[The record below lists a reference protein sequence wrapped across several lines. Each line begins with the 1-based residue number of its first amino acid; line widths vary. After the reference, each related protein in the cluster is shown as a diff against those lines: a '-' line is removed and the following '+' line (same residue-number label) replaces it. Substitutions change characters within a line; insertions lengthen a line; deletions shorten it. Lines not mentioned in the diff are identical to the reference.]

1 MEAKNNVDDTAKK
14 FYKKIQRMF
23 TNHERRTGR
32 KTTDRLEGGARDA
45 CKTRKLHLR
54 RSEIKGS

>member
-32 KTTDRLEGGARDA
+32 KTTDRLEGGSRDA
-45 CKTRKLHLR
+45 CKTRK
-54 RSEIKGS
+54 